1 MEQKIDFVVTW
12 VDGSDEAWLKERS
25 KYHMSEGTDVRN
37 MRYRDWDNLQYWFRA
52 VEQFAPW
59 VNKIH
64 FVTWGHVPSWLNL
77 ENPKLNIV
85 KHSDFI
91 PEEYLPV
98 FNSVAIEVHLHR
110 IQGLSEN
117 FVYFCDDFFLM
128 QKCKTTDFFR
138 AGLPTDTCYFEP
150 VIANVNR
157 DMWHWHLYND
167 YSIYFKYIEKKQIL
181 KNILKYCNVRYKKSF
196 FTNALNICIRNF
208 FIHSLHVP
216 VSLKKETFKYL
227 WENEHE
233 ILQHTA
239 KSRFRSMDNN
249 SLEMMRG
256 YQLITG
262 KFKPI
267 HKKLIVVNT
276 SDILF
281 TKSVI
286 EQKNY
291 KYICLNDD
299 TCDDEFEQSKREINH
314 SFEHVFPFKSS
325 FEK

>member
-1 MEQKIDFVVTW
+1 MGKIRRKKPIDFVIIW
-12 VDGSDEAWLKERS
+12 VDGNDPKCRAVKNQYDPNPEAGEDDQ
-25 KYHMSEGTDVRN
+25 EV
-37 MRYRDWDNLQYWFRA
+37 RYRDWDNLQYWFRA

-181 KNILKYCNVRYKKSF
+181 KNILKYCNIRYKKVFSQMLLIYVF
-196 FTNALNICIRNF
+196 GIFL
-208 FIHSLHVP
+208 FIHCM
-216 VSLKKETFKYL
+216 F
-227 WENEHE
+227 
-233 ILQHTA
+233 
-239 KSRFRSMDNN
+239 
-249 SLEMMRG
+249 
-256 YQLITG
+256 
-262 KFKPI
+262 
-267 HKKLIVVNT
+267 
-276 SDILF
+276 LF
-281 TKSVI
+281 
-286 EQKNY
+286 
-291 KYICLNDD
+291 L
-299 TCDDEFEQSKREINH
+299 
-314 SFEHVFPFKSS
+314 
-325 FEK
+325 